1 MKIDKHSIIQ
11 RQLAIVEAM
20 DVDALREK
28 FLEIFGFETAQW
40 NMNSLRRRIIYRLQ
54 EIQFGGLTP
63 EEEARL
69 EEQADNDPQAML
81 NSMPKKKYSETTGTR
96 FIREWKG
103 AVHEVIVL
111 GSKKFEYD
119 GEVYKSLTAIASK
132 ITGTHW
138 NGRQFFGV
146 K

>member
-11 RQLAIVEAM
+11 RQLSIVEAM

-28 FLEIFGFETAQW
+28 FLEIFGFETAQS
-40 NMNSLRRRIIYRLQ
+40 NLNSLRRRIMYRLQ

-63 EEEARL
+63 EEEALL
-69 EEQADNDPQAML
+69 EEQADNDPHAML

-96 FIREWKG
+96 FLREWKG
-103 AVHEVIVL
+103 GIHEVIVL